1 MTLTLQGA
9 DQFDIESTPQR
20 LPQKHVVAVRITSEN
35 ASDGFKPTAGRVD
48 EVGLADVPAPVWDV
62 LICTRSLLA
71 LLDLSLCHFSLK
83 QHRGVAYIT
92 HWAWYRQPT
101 ALAPCCPPG

>member
-1 MTLTLQGA
+1 LQGA

-48 EVGLADVPAPVWDV
+48 EVGVAGVPAPV
-62 LICTRSLLA
+62 
-71 LLDLSLCHFSLK
+71 
-83 QHRGVAYIT
+83 
-92 HWAWYRQPT
+92 
-101 ALAPCCPPG
+101 